1 MHSYEQKKCYKVL
14 IDSANGTVFG
24 VEGNAFMD
32 YNFDWSI
39 LPDVP
44 MKMTFTFNSIQTLI
58 SGNRNAYISV
68 GLGQNTT
75 YQVSSQTGDTQA
87 RTTAIIGSLRNELMG
102 TNTGTNESHNH
113 FAIRANYN
121 DNAPTY
127 LNGRPYNNQFQVK
140 IEDGNGNEWVGNDA
154 SDHLGNYVLILNFEE
169 V

>member
-1 MHSYEQKKCYKVL
+1 MHNCKEKKCYKVL
-14 IDSANGTVFG
+14 VDSANGTAFG
-24 VEGNAFMD
+24 NEGNAFVD
-32 YNFDWSI
+32 YNFDWSV
-39 LPDVP
+39 LPDVAYN
-44 MKMTFTFNSIQTLI
+44 MTFTFNSVETVIT
-58 SGNRNAYISV
+58 GNRNAYISV
-68 GLGQNTT
+68 GLGQNTN

-102 TNTGTNESHNH
+102 TDNANNAHNN
-113 FAIRANYN
+113 FSIRANYV

-127 LNGRPYNNQFQVK
+127 LSGRPYNNQFQVK